1 MKNKIREDSQEKQA
15 TRGDSSLTWGL
26 VAVGLVSALACAGYV
41 FNENLYAYGLC
52 WAGSRQ
58 GCGDGPWFTS
68 MGLSF
73 FGGIAVVAVG
83 AVLGV
88 RRRRNGRTGFWFPLG
103 ALGAVA
109 ALTGLSL
116 VVLNITTPL

>member
-1 MKNKIREDSQEKQA
+1 MTNKIGQGAQERA
-15 TRGDSSLTWGL
+15 TRRDSSLLWVL

-52 WAGSRQ
+52 WAGPRQ
-58 GCGDGPWFTS
+58 GCGDGPWFSS

-73 FGGIAVVAVG
+73 FGNIAAVAVG

-88 RRRRNGRTGFWFPLG
+88 RRHRRGRTGFWFPLG

-109 ALTGLSL
+109 ALTGMSL
-116 VVLNITTPL
+116 VVLKITTPL